1 MKEFYQKIRQKI
13 RSNLS
18 QITAVVLMFLFLFFY
33 LYNHIVYTIQSGE
46 GGVKYLRFFGGT
58 VVDKVYPEGIHF
70 VFPWDKLF
78 IYNVR
83 IQQVAHDFDVLT
95 KSGLKVRLSISIRYY
110 PEYKLLGILHQ
121 KVGMDYV
128 NTIVIPEVESVLRV
142 LVGTMEAEE
151 VYKTE
156 KSIYENALNQA
167 VERVAQ
173 RFVNV
178 DVVIIKKIDMPDSVE
193 KAIREKI
200 EQKHIAEAHIFRIER
215 EKRESER
222 KRIEAEGIKTYNDIL
237 ASSLSNDVLHWM
249 GINATLELSKS
260 DNAKVVIIGNPKDG
274 LPIIGAIPMDG
285 DIGKLKQV
293 KSPTEKKQNPVSPE
307 NKSEAPPVKLQQA
320 TEKAGN
326 TALPEAKKESSQ
338 K

>member
-1 MKEFYQKIRQKI
+1 M
-13 RSNLS
+13 
-18 QITAVVLMFLFLFFY
+18 
-33 LYNHIVYTIQSGE
+33 
-46 GGVKYLRFFGGT
+46 
-58 VVDKVYPEGIHF
+58 
-70 VFPWDKLF
+70 FPWDKLF

-83 IQQVAHDFDVLT
+83 IQQVAHEFDVLT

-128 NTIVIPEVESVLRV
+128 HTIVIPEVESVLRV

-200 EQKHIAEAHIFRIER
+200 EQKHIAEAHIFKIER
-215 EKRESER
+215 EKLEAKR
-222 KRIEAEGIKTYNDIL
+222 KQIEAEGLKTYNDIL
-237 ASSLSNDVLHWM
+237 ATSLSDDILQWL
-249 GINATLELSKS
+249 GINAALELSKS
-260 DNAKVVIIGNPKDG
+260 ENAKVIMIGNNKNG
-274 LPIIGAIPMDG
+274 LPIYGGIDLYNTDTSKKG
-285 DIGKLKQV
+285 
-293 KSPTEKKQNPVSPE
+293 KSPQTSEKKPKAVSPGSDSKEVSSDKKPETLPLKPQNTEKTGNAVLPE
-307 NKSEAPPVKLQQA
+307 AK
-320 TEKAGN
+320 
-326 TALPEAKKESSQ
+326 PEAKKESSQ